1 MAKKDKE
8 EAEKEPDYSFK
19 PDKEE
24 RSIEQQ
30 VEMKLIEQ
38 EMRRREKDS
47 IHILDI
53 AKNPPE
59 PDYMKTELLKAE
71 LRTKDQDD
79 KDITYTVAAMPL
91 EKNGVTPEDNT
102 VFTNKEGDKVK
113 IFDPIF
119 EINLRQMFEG
129 QISDCASTIF
139 PMLMDEYVQLA
150 LDEKKARQTEK
161 RKEEF
166 KWWWILVLMMILIP
180 IILITVTVLP
190 GLMGGG

>member
-8 EAEKEPDYSFK
+8 DEKKEPDYSFK
-19 PDKEE
+19 TDKAEK
-24 RSIEQQ
+24 SIDQQ
-30 VEMKLIEQ
+30 VEDKLIEV
-38 EMRRREKDS
+38 EAKRREKDN

-59 PDYMKTELLKAE
+59 QDYMKTELLKAE
-71 LRTKDQDD
+71 LKTKDQDE
-79 KDITYTVAAMPL
+79 KEITMTVVAMPL
-91 EKNGVTPEDNT
+91 EKNGITPEDNT
-102 VFTNKEGDKVK
+102 VFTNKDGDKVK